1 MCAVRTGSVTAVRR
15 LWRADRAARRDVW
28 TLSSLSLGLCRPSE
42 RYMSENYGTECV
54 FLFFVLFVCFSV
66 FKILSIPLVTI
77 KSRQKCLT
85 DIFNLDLV
93 IKTGNCWCRLI
104 SFLSP
109 DTFYTAFFFFVR
121 NLRLKDQQRKS
132 RKLEPHQANLRKPN
146 RLNVSIN

>member
-1 MCAVRTGSVTAVRR
+1 
-15 LWRADRAARRDVW
+15 
-28 TLSSLSLGLCRPSE
+28 
-42 RYMSENYGTECV
+42 MSENYGTECV
-54 FLFFVLFVCFSV
+54 FLFSVLFVCFSV

-109 DTFYTAFFFFVR
+109 DTFYTAFFF
-121 NLRLKDQQRKS
+121 LCQ
-132 RKLEPHQANLRKPN
+132 EPEIKGSAKKKQKTGATPGKFKKAK
-146 RLNVSIN
+146 